1 MKREE
6 TISHLFMRCD
16 RAAHVWFGSNLGV
29 NFTPNHSYFLEW
41 LFYCITSLNEED
53 LVAISAII
61 YGIWWARNKLVF
73 DNYDMEDKAIID
85 QAYSS
90 IKDYQQ
96 MNNHELYKKDI
107 INKRSS
113 NYNNRYRNNKP
124 LKWSKPRVGRI
135 KANSD
140 ANLSIEGWWGL
151 GAIFRDDSGDI
162 LASAT
167 WRVPGLND
175 PSTTE
180 ACALFF
186 TVLLAIDCCFHNV
199 DFEVDCSTVADR
211 VNKVVPNPRSYLGNY
226 FRVIFEHRAIVHN
239 NSVSQISRKANSVAH
254 GLSLLAHSEPNCI
267 WMEDTHPQIV
277 PLVFKDLF

>member
-1 MKREE
+1 MG
-6 TISHLFMRCD
+6 CD

-29 NFTPNHSYFLEW
+29 KFTPNHSNFLEW

-61 YGIWWARNKLVF
+61 YGIWWARNKLIF

-85 QAYSS
+85 QASSS
-90 IKDYQQ
+90 IKDYQR
-96 MNNHELYKKDI
+96 MNNHGLHKQDITNKHSTSYKS
-107 INKRSS
+107 RS
-113 NYNNRYRNNKP
+113 RNNKAA
-124 LKWSKPRVGRI
+124 KWSKPRVGRI

-140 ANLSIEGWWGL
+140 ANLSIDGWWGL
-151 GAIFRDDSGDI
+151 GAIFRDESGDI

-167 WRVPGLND
+167 WRVPGIND
-175 PSTTE
+175 PSTAE

-199 DFEVDCSTVADR
+199 DFEVDCSTVADG

-226 FRVIFEHRAIVHN
+226 FRVISDHRAFVHN
-239 NSVSQISRKANSVAH
+239 SSASQISRKANRVAD
-254 GLSLLAHSEPNCI
+254 GLALLAHSEPNYI